1 MVDEVMCMDGRHG
14 MVRLVLSTARW
25 TVNVECDGDLHVE
38 YQIKDRVLHKLH
50 VVMPRGMIQSRNK
63 R

>member
-38 YQIKDRVLHKLH
+38 YQIKDTPKA
-50 VVMPRGMIQSRNK
+50 PRGDATWNDPEPK
-63 R
+63 

>member
-38 YQIKDRVLHKLH
+38 YQIKDT
-50 VVMPRGMIQSRNK
+50 P
-63 R
+63 